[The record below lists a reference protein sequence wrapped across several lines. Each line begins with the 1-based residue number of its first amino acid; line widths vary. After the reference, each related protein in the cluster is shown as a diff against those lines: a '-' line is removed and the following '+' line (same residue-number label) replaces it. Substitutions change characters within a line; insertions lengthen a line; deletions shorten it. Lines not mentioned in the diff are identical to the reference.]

1 MNIKFIGKAKL
12 TQQGQLTLPIEARNE
27 LKISIDTELYWYQ
40 VDNYLIVVKELI
52 SEKDLENLLKKH
64 GTRRLKQ

>member
-40 VDNYLIVVKELI
+40 VDNYLTVVKELI